1 MRVRVYMRVRA
12 CMCVRLNIRTQD
24 QRNTGHHRKK
34 PTRIGI
40 FVDNE
45 KSKKVKKNLV
55 VSIFCRTFV
64 VVKRCEQR
72 QNL

>member
-34 PTRIGI
+34 PAYIGI
-40 FVDNE
+40 FADNE
-45 KSKKVKKNLV
+45 KKYKK
-55 VSIFCRTFV
+55 S
-64 VVKRCEQR
+64 
-72 QNL
+72 